1 MSIHW
6 TNTSNGRAGCG
17 NKLLEK
23 AEAEQLADELN
34 EEYPHIR
41 HDAVEAAPPRGNPRA
56 SPVALSL
63 NNNKPS
69 NVGGKIRYEDQP

>member
-1 MSIHW
+1 MNKKYVIHW

-41 HDAVEAAPPRGNPRA
+41 HDAVEAAPPVEIPEQVQ
-56 SPVALSL
+56 SLSA
-63 NNNKPS
+63 
-69 NVGGKIRYEDQP
+69 